1 MLMACH
7 WLFVGFVLPAFVLQ
21 CLFFIVILILIQAVS
36 QNILSSSKPGKFM
49 GWLFAISQ
57 LLIDKQHL
65 IQTQVSIIRTQVETI
80 VHDIENR
87 KIVTR
92 LNIVSSW
99 RMSVTELMYFS
110 GKFVACVEDN
120 ALVLVDDV

>member
-1 MLMACH
+1 
-7 WLFVGFVLPAFVLQ
+7 VT
-21 CLFFIVILILIQAVS
+21 IILIQAVS
-36 QNILSSSKPGKFM
+36 ENILSSPKPAEFTE
-49 GWLFAISQ
+49 WLSAISQ
-57 LLIDKQHL
+57 LLIHKKHL
-65 IQTQVSIIRTQVETI
+65 IQTQVPIIRTQVGTI

-120 ALVLVDDV
+120 ALVLVSDV